1 MEQERLTAPLY
12 KDYLEKKGYTT
23 GSIPTY
29 LKTQN
34 QFIEW
39 CTKYGTTAE
48 TIDYK
53 TFLKYIEHLRERKTC
68 GERSRTI
75 KPRTLKSYVSNLKIY
90 FNYLVEENYRTE
102 NVIQNINIKGV
113 KKEVIHHFLSQ
124 DELEDLYQSYNVE
137 KGISLGG
144 NVRRTKGRGLARKR
158 NKIMLGLLIYQ
169 GVTTQNLQQ
178 LQVEEIQLY
187 KGKIDVLGTKKSNGR
202 ILELKP
208 WQLME
213 LMEYIKEIRPQ
224 ILEYRFKNSSLGEDA
239 EGRWDKQL
247 FLPLG
252 SSLKLQNS
260 LSKIVKELKKI
271 NHKFIDI
278 KQIRTS
284 VIVNWLKQ
292 HNLRKV
298 QYFAGHRYISST
310 ERYQQDDLE
319 SLHKTINTFHPFS

>member
-1 MEQERLTAPLY
+1 MY
-12 KDYLEKKGYTT
+12 KNYLEKNGYTT
-23 GSIPTY
+23 KAIPTY

-39 CTKYGTTAE
+39 CINYGTTAE
-48 TIDYK
+48 HIDYK
-53 TFLKYIEHLRERKTC
+53 TFLKYIEHLRERQL
-68 GERSRTI
+68 

-90 FNYLVEENYRTE
+90 FNYLVAENYRTE

-113 KKEVIHHFLSQ
+113 KQEVIHNILSQ
-124 DELEDLYQSYNVE
+124 DELEDLYYSYQTN
-137 KGISLGG
+137 KGNPL
-144 NVRRTKGRGLARKR
+144 TRKR
-158 NKIMLGLLIYQ
+158 NKIIIGLLVYQ
-169 GVTTQNLQQ
+169 GLTTSNLEN
-178 LQVEEIQLY
+178 LQVENIQLY
-187 KGKIDVLGTKKSNGR
+187 KGKIDILGSKRSNGR
-202 ILELKP
+202 LLELKP

-213 LMEYIKEIRPQ
+213 IMEYIKEIRPQ
-224 ILEYRFKNSSLGEDA
+224 IIEACHPELDSGKETE
-239 EGRWDKQL
+239 QL
-247 FLPLG
+247 LLSLG

-260 LSKIVKELKKI
+260 LSKITKELKKI
-271 NHKFIDI
+271 NHQFIGT

-292 HNLRKV
+292 HNLRKT

>member
-1 MEQERLTAPLY
+1 MNTY
-12 KDYLEKKGYTT
+12 KNYLEKKGYTT
-23 GSIPTY
+23 KSIPTY
-29 LKTQN
+29 LKTQS

-39 CTKYGTTAE
+39 CINYGTTAE

-53 TFLKYIEHLRERKTC
+53 TFLKYIEHLRERKLK
-68 GERSRTI
+68 S
-75 KPRTLKSYVSNLKIY
+75 RTLKGYVSNLKIY
-90 FNYLVEENYRTE
+90 FNYLTEENYRQE
-102 NVIQNINIKGV
+102 NSIQNINIKGV
-113 KKEVIHHFLSQ
+113 KKEVIHNLLSQ

-137 KGISLGG
+137 EDIPLRG
-144 NVRRTKGRGLARKR
+144 NVRRTKGIARKR

-169 GVTTQNLQQ
+169 GLTTQNLQQ
-178 LQVEEIQLY
+178 LQVENIQLY
-187 KGKIDVLGTKKSNGR
+187 KGKIDLLGTKKSNGR

-213 LMEYIKEIRPQ
+213 LMEYIKEIRLQ
-224 ILEYRFKNSSLGEDA
+224 ILEQTSKET
-239 EGRWDKQL
+239 EQL

-252 SSLKLQNS
+252 SSLKLHNS
-260 LSKIVKELKKI
+260 LSKIVKELKKV
-271 NHKFIDI
+271 NNKFIDI

-298 QYFAGHRYISST
+298 QYLAGHRYISST

-319 SLHKTINTFHPFS
+319 SLHKTINIYHPFS

>member
-1 MEQERLTAPLY
+1 MEQIKILACGGSPLY
-12 KDYLEKKGYTT
+12 KNYLEKKGYTT
-23 GSIPTY
+23 KSIPTY

-39 CTKYGTTAE
+39 CCNYGTTAE

-53 TFLKYIEHLRERKTC
+53 TFLKYIEHLRERNL
-68 GERSRTI
+68 
-75 KPRTLKSYVSNLKIY
+75 KPRTLKGYVSNLKIY
-90 FNYLVEENYRTE
+90 FNYLTEENYRQE
-102 NVIQNINIKGV
+102 NSIQNINIKGV
-113 KKEVIHHFLSQ
+113 KKEVIHDLLSQ
-124 DELEDLYQSYNVE
+124 DELEDLYQSYNIE
-137 KGISLGG
+137 KGNL
-144 NVRRTKGRGLARKR
+144 LARKR

-169 GVTTQNLQQ
+169 GLTTQNLQQ
-178 LQVEEIQLY
+178 LQVENIQLY
-187 KGKIDVLGTKKSNGR
+187 KGKIDLLGTKKSNGR

-213 LMEYIKEIRPQ
+213 LMEYIKEIRVQ
-224 ILEYRFKNSSLGEDA
+224 ILEQTSKET
-239 EGRWDKQL
+239 EQL

-252 SSLKLQNS
+252 SSLKLHNS

-298 QYFAGHRYISST
+298 QYLAGHRYISST

-319 SLHKTINTFHPFS
+319 SLHKTINIYHPFS

>member
-1 MEQERLTAPLY
+1 MNTY
-12 KDYLEKKGYTT
+12 KNYLEKKGYTT
-23 GSIPTY
+23 KSIPTY
-29 LKTQN
+29 LKTQS

-39 CTKYGTTAE
+39 CVKYGTTPE

-53 TFLKYIEHLRERKTC
+53 TFLKYIEYLRERNL
-68 GERSRTI
+68 
-75 KPRTLKSYVSNLKIY
+75 KPRTLKGYVSNLKIY
-90 FNYLVEENYRTE
+90 FNYLTEENYRQE
-102 NVIQNINIKGV
+102 NSIQNINIKGV
-113 KKEVIHHFLSQ
+113 KKEVIHNLLSQ
-124 DELEDLYQSYNVE
+124 DELEDLYQSYNT
-137 KGISLGG
+137 IIG
-144 NVRRTKGRGLARKR
+144 NPLARKR

-169 GVTTQNLQQ
+169 GLTTQNLQQ
-178 LQVEEIQLY
+178 LQVENIQLY
-187 KGKIDVLGTKKSNGR
+187 KGRIDLLGTKKSNGR

-213 LMEYIKEIRPQ
+213 LMEYIKEIRLQ
-224 ILEYRFKNSSLGEDA
+224 ILEQTSKET
-239 EGRWDKQL
+239 EQL

-252 SSLKLQNS
+252 TSLKLHNS

-271 NHKFIDI
+271 NNKFIDT

-298 QYFAGHRYISST
+298 QYLAGHRYISST

-319 SLHKTINTFHPFS
+319 SLHKTINMFHPFS

>member
-1 MEQERLTAPLY
+1 MEQIKILACGGSPLY
-12 KDYLEKKGYTT
+12 KNYLEKKGYTT
-23 GSIPTY
+23 KSIPTY
-29 LKTQN
+29 LKTQS

-39 CTKYGTTAE
+39 CTKYGTTPE

-53 TFLKYIEHLRERKTC
+53 TFLKYIEHLRERKLK
-68 GERSRTI
+68 S
-75 KPRTLKSYVSNLKIY
+75 RTLKGYVSNLKIY
-90 FNYLVEENYRTE
+90 FNYLTEENYRQE
-102 NVIQNINIKGV
+102 NSIQNINIKGV
-113 KKEVIHHFLSQ
+113 KNEVIHNLLSQ
-124 DELEDLYQSYNVE
+124 DELEDLYQSYNIE
-137 KGISLGG
+137 KGNLL
-144 NVRRTKGRGLARKR
+144 VRKR

-169 GVTTQNLQQ
+169 GLTTQNLQQ
-178 LQVEEIQLY
+178 LQVENIQLY
-187 KGKIDVLGTKKSNGR
+187 KGKIDLLGTKKSNGR

-213 LMEYIKEIRPQ
+213 LMEYIKEIRVQ
-224 ILEYRFKNSSLGEDA
+224 ILEQTSKET
-239 EGRWDKQL
+239 EQL

-252 SSLKLQNS
+252 SSLKLHNS

-298 QYFAGHRYISST
+298 QYLAGHRYISST